1 MNPARDFFNFQAP
14 LYDTCQYACVPRYDE
29 MLKVSTD
36 FIARFLHN
44 VIDVNILDLG
54 YGASN
59 ATVGSSNG
67 SQLRE

>member
-1 MNPARDFFNFQAP
+1 
-14 LYDTCQYACVPRYDE
+14 